1 MTLLVNE
8 EDGQLEDQSPEEQLS
23 EPLPDET
30 GEDDVS
36 GEESPYWHLLM
47 RQMEA
52 LLLAGTEPL
61 TEQSFVSA
69 VGRRGRKHFENLV
82 AALNREYIAQERAFE
97 ILKVAGGYLIYTRP
111 EHGEMLRRFLAEKA
125 RTRLSRAALESLS
138 VIAFRGPVTRADI
151 DEIRGVDS
159 GGVLRTLL
167 DRRLIRVKGRAEVA
181 GRPLLYET
189 TDEFLK
195 YFGISDISELPRHA
209 ELTRELG
216 EWHDRTP
223 DIFREGRNADVPDLH
238 EEEYVDSEVKTG
250 NGHAH
255 LEAKDLGDST
265 TNLEP

>member
-1 MTLLVNE
+1 MTLAFNE
-8 EDGQLEDQSPEEQLS
+8 ENESFDEQQSEEELPQ
-23 EPLPDET
+23 PLPDET

-47 RQMEA
+47 RQLEA

-61 TEQSFVSA
+61 TEQSFVTA
-69 VGRRGRKHFENLV
+69 VGRRGKKHFENLIV
-82 AALNREYIAQERAFE
+82 ALNREYVEQERAFE

-238 EEEYVDSEVKTG
+238 EDEYADGEVKSG
-250 NGHAH
+250 NGHSH
-255 LEAKDLGDST
+255 LEPKNLGDST
-265 TNLEP
+265 TNWEP